1 MAIHTQPSRRRIAS
15 FVTATGVVFILL
27 GIACAPP
34 STFTDAP
41 PETETGGESG
51 SPVPTPVA
59 PPLSK
64 RDHLALVASAESAL
78 EADHAGLLDQY
89 PDAFTDGAQAEGYL
103 NAFLEVLGTAS
114 ENAHVA
120 NPAPELADTHQAYVD
135 AINHLT
141 EAVKV
146 GTADVAGA
154 PSIPDFFE
162 SSGINAAFD
171 ELLDACE
178 GIRAAGGADA
188 EAAGLECNPLR
199 P

>member
-1 MAIHTQPSRRRIAS
+1 MAIHNQPPRRRIAS
-15 FVTATGVVFILL
+15 LVGATGVVFILF

-34 STFTDAP
+34 STFTEPP
-41 PETETGGESG
+41 PETDTGETS

-64 RDHLALVASAESAL
+64 REHLALVASAESAL
-78 EADHAGLLDQY
+78 EADHAGLLEQY

-103 NAFLEVLGTAS
+103 NALLEVLGTAS

-120 NPAPELADTHQAYVD
+120 NPAPELVAAHEAYVD